1 MEGAGWSVGLHVSNL
16 GPKINYLTSKDALPA
31 TVKVGGAAD
40 LPFLQMHKL
49 TLTAD
54 LGYRL
59 SPADVQALSVSA
71 GAEYAWREL
80 MMLRGGYHC
89 GDKKKGDASMLLLER
104 EWNMPVCVWILHGCL
119 QGMNTLPEIRSG
131 CL

>member
-1 MEGAGWSVGLHVSNL
+1 
-16 GPKINYLTSKDALPA
+16 
-31 TVKVGGAAD
+31 
-40 LPFLQMHKL
+40 MHKL

-80 MMLRGGYHC
+80 VMLRGGYHC
-89 GDKKKGDASMLLLER
+89 GDKKKGDASYATAGR